1 MNINKKIIQYIDSK
15 ELSQR
20 EFTKKCGLSEG
31 VLRRGNNIGSGYLK
45 TIKTI
50 YPDLNMNWLLFDEGN
65 MLLEEENVVT
75 VSYEKYHK
83 TCPKC
88 QILEKELKHCNELLE
103 AKKETVEIL
112 KSQLDPNRNSKVG

>member
-1 MNINKKIIQYIDSK
+1 MNSKEKIFKYIDYK
-15 ELSQR
+15 GFTMYKFEKIVGLSGGTLKSGK
-20 EFTKKCGLSEG
+20 EFTVDKMKAIRDKC
-31 VLRRGNNIGSGYLK
+31 
-45 TIKTI
+45 
-50 YPDLNMNWLLFDEGN
+50 PDLNMNWLLFDEGN
-65 MLLEEENVVT
+65 MLLEGENIVMEA
-75 VSYEKYHK
+75 YEKYHK